1 MNGQRTSRSWSL
13 KLLTVR
19 GIPIRVHA
27 SFLLIL
33 LWAAF
38 LGWNGGRGLWARNI
52 GFMVLF
58 TLLLFVCVVFH
69 ELGHSIVAQLF
80 GVPVQDITLWPIGGV
95 ARIGIMPERPHQ
107 EFLIAAAGPATS
119 FVLALILA
127 LVAAALIGPGELVR
141 LFEQPWRLQRL
152 TASMTGQSLILLL
165 ALNNL
170 LLALFNLIPAFPMDG
185 GRVMRALLAVL
196 LPYGRATRVASFVG
210 QGLAIALG
218 IVAILTG
225 TFFLA
230 IVALFIFAGAWQER
244 QQQTTNDGLRGLRV
258 CQVMQP
264 IGVRL
269 HPLLTTG
276 DAVAQVVAL
285 AQSAFVV
292 VDAGRLL
299 GILTRAD
306 LLVAVRRA
314 GPATRLTQLVARDYL
329 RVGPN
334 DLLLDTQESLQRY
347 GAAVVIEDG
356 RAVGIVTR
364 SDVIRAA
371 EAMEIYPQALP
382 RG

>member
-1 MNGQRTSRSWSL
+1 MNERRKSPSWSL

-38 LGWNGGRGLWARNI
+38 LGFNGGRGPWPRNI

-58 TLLLFVCVVFH
+58 TLLLFVCVVLH

-80 GVPVQDITLWPIGGV
+80 GIPVQDITLWPIGGV
-95 ARIGIMPERPHQ
+95 ARIGNMPEKPHQ

-119 FVLALILA
+119 FVLAIILT
-127 LVAAALIGPGELVR
+127 LMAAALFGPGELLR
-141 LFEQPWRLQRL
+141 LFQQPWRLQRL
-152 TASMTGQSLILLL
+152 GVTMTGESLVLLL

-185 GRVMRALLAVL
+185 GRVLRSLLAVF
-196 LPYGRATRVASFVG
+196 LPYGRATRAASFLG
-210 QGLAIALG
+210 QGIALVLG
-218 IVAILTG
+218 LVAILTG
-225 TFFLA
+225 GFFLGL
-230 IVALFIFAGAWQER
+230 VALFIFAGAWQER
-244 QQQTTNDGLRGLRV
+244 QQQTTNEGLAGLRV
-258 CQVMQP
+258 RQVMQP

-269 HPLLTTG
+269 HPLQTAG
-276 DAVAQVVAL
+276 DAVTQVVMLPQA
-285 AQSAFVV
+285 AFLV
-292 VDAGRLL
+292 VDAERLL
-299 GILTRAD
+299 GLLTRGD
-306 LLVAVRRA
+306 LLVAVRQA
-314 GPATRLTQLVARDYL
+314 GPGARLAQLVARDYL
-329 RVGPN
+329 RLGPD
-334 DLLLDTQESLQRY
+334 DLLLSAQEPLRQR

-364 SDVIRAA
+364 GDVIRAA

>member
-1 MNGQRTSRSWSL
+1 MNERRSSPAWSL

-27 SFLLIL
+27 TFLLIL

-38 LGWNGGRGLWARNI
+38 LGWNGGRGPVVRNI

-80 GVPVQDITLWPIGGV
+80 GVPVEDITLWPIGGV
-95 ARIGIMPERPHQ
+95 ARIGIMPQRPHQ

-127 LVAAALIGPGELVR
+127 LIAALLIGPGELVR

-152 TASMTGQSLILLL
+152 SVTMTGQSLILLL
-165 ALNNL
+165 AFNNL

-185 GRVMRALLAVL
+185 GRVLRAVL
-196 LPYGRATRVASFVG
+196 AAFIPYGRATRLASYVG
-210 QGLAIALG
+210 QGLAIVIGLVG
-218 IVAILTG
+218 LLTG
-225 TFFLA
+225 GFFLGL
-230 IVALFIFAGAWQER
+230 VALFIFAGAWQER
-244 QQQTTNDGLRGLRV
+244 QQQTTNEGLAGLCVR
-258 CQVMQP
+258 QVMQP

-269 HPLLTTG
+269 HPLQTIG
-276 DAVAQVVAL
+276 DAVSQIVAL
-285 AQSAFVV
+285 PQSAFMV
-292 VDAGRLL
+292 VDGARLL
-299 GILTRAD
+299 GLLTRAD
-306 LLVAVRRA
+306 LLIAVRRP
-314 GPATRLTQLVARDYL
+314 GPATRLNQLMPRDYL
-329 RVGPN
+329 KLGPD
-334 DLLLDTQESLQRY
+334 DLLLDAQEPLRQM

-364 SDVIRAA
+364 SDVVRAA